1 MKIRQGFVSNSS
13 SSSFVAVGLK
23 IPKIALNDEMWRVS
37 NKVGY
42 NIYNDGEDGYESD
55 THFVI
60 GREIALEDDGYM
72 ESEEV
77 TQEEMDK
84 MTDEIKEKFNVDGEV
99 IIIAG
104 TRMS

>member
-37 NKVGY
+37 NKIGY
-42 NIYNDGEDGYESD
+42 RIFNDGEDGYESD

-60 GREIALEDDGYM
+60 GREIALEDDGCM

-77 TQEEMDK
+77 TMPEINEIVQEIGDK
-84 MTDEIKEKFNVDGEV
+84 FDVTGEI